1 MICSNC
7 SGERS
12 FSTLNL
18 IKNHLRSEM
27 KDDRLSAGSIMN
39 IEARVVNI
47 IEFDD
52 ILKCFHQQKTEKG
65 MLS

>member
-1 MICSNC
+1 
-7 SGERS
+7 
-12 FSTLNL
+12 
-18 IKNHLRSEM
+18 M
-27 KDDRLSAGSIMN
+27 KDDRLSARSIMS

-52 ILKCFHQQKTEKG
+52 ILKCFHRQKTEKG